1 MHQEPLEW
9 IVPSPGAPRTALA
22 ELRKGAETAVD
33 LVRLAKCDP
42 QTLCAEAA
50 AAGFDALDPRVIEP
64 TREHAGSEIVCL
76 GVPA

>member
-1 MHQEPLEW
+1 MTASSAPLRLGVSLSNEAPVQE
-9 IVPSPGAPRTALA
+9 T
-22 ELRKGAETAVD
+22 VD